1 MKADE
6 LLEIMNTKYRH
17 VFTLKIW
24 ESVDK
29 IDCIFYYK

>member
-6 LLEIMNTKYRH
+6 LLEIMNSKYGH

-24 ESVDK
+24 RGSDK